1 MIYTIKRNGVLIFQ
15 HEIRGSRTQS
25 APAVDFV
32 DVEFDYS
39 EAILFKNN
47 DTIEFDGQTYYCD
60 KQYNSVLK
68 KSTNL
73 YNHRAR
79 FLSSNYQATN
89 IALLDPQGLHIFE
102 IEGNLLTLL
111 TLAVNRLNAIDSG
124 WSYDTPPTTVTKTFQ
139 IDGQNVMEFLARVS
153 SEFEIPFYIQ
163 DKVIYYKDPALV
175 DGGRFEYGKG
185 NGFIDIRKSY
195 KSGEKIPNT
204 VYASGGDDLVLD
216 DPVINNGDI
225 ANNGV
230 IEGFYSNENIK
241 PTTRVYME
249 GVVTADNVVT
259 TTQINYDI
267 QAQKIAGQTPLINFE
282 TGALGG
288 LSFYIT
294 NSTWDT
300 NTNVTVIYLK
310 KRTVDGVLLPNN
322 TVRALAGDY
331 FNITNIRQP
340 QAIID
345 EALFKL
351 GQYATA
357 DMNNRIL
364 NNMSIEVT
372 LDPLFPEDLK
382 LNDSISVGDDN
393 LELAGRFFILEIKT
407 DLQNLNK
414 KDIVLGRNFRYLN
427 IPGLNVKNDNIID
440 LGIQNN
446 YDDLVVIEEEVVII
460 KDEIERVKIDLD
472 AVKVDTDE
480 LKLSVETIQVVE
492 LPLKENTSNKVNI
505 LEIEAPTS
513 LQYPNAIS
521 VKEGLNLKQN
531 KLIPSSNVSIANDV
545 ISVKVNN
552 VTQTVPANTVTNNPN
567 STYAVQNDTNGNL
580 VVNVPSTNILPV
592 YHHFSSQSTVVVNHN
607 KGAYASVGVMLG
619 TEMVLSNIDQDVS
632 MNSVTVNFSKP
643 ETGIIILN
651 F

>member
-1 MIYTIKRNGVLIFQ
+1 MIYEIKRNGVTIFT

-32 DVEFDYS
+32 DVEFDYY
-39 EAILFKNN
+39 EAILLEKN

-60 KQYNSVLK
+60 KQYNNENKQS
-68 KSTNL
+68 SNL
-73 YNHRAR
+73 YRHRAR
-79 FLSSNYQATN
+79 FLSENYRATE
-89 IALLDPQGLHIFE
+89 IALLDAQGLSTFE

-111 TLAVNRLNAIDSG
+111 TLATTNLNRLSSG

-139 IDGQNVMEFLARVS
+139 IDGMNVMEFLARVS

-163 DKVIYYKDPALV
+163 DKVIYFKDPALV
-175 DGGRFEYGKG
+175 DAGLFEYGKG
-185 NGFIDIRKSY
+185 NGFIDIRKFY

-204 VYASGGDDLVLD
+204 VYATGGDGLVLD
-216 DPVINNGDI
+216 TPVINSGNI
-225 ANNGV
+225 ASNGV
-230 IEGFYSNENIK
+230 IEGFYENENIR

-249 GVVTADNVVT
+249 GVVSADNVVT

-267 QAQKIAGQTPLINFE
+267 QAQKISGQTPLINFE

-300 NTNVTVIYLK
+300 STNVTVIYLK

-331 FNITNIRQP
+331 FNITNIKQP

-357 DMNNRIL
+357 DMNQLIL
-364 NNMSIEVT
+364 NNEGIEVSV
-372 LDPLFPEDLK
+372 DPLFPEDLK
-382 LNDSISVGDDN
+382 LNYSITVIDDN
-393 LELAGRFFILEIKT
+393 LELAGRWFILEIKT

-414 KDIVLGRNFRYLN
+414 KDIVLGKNFRYLN

-446 YDDLVVIEEEVVII
+446 YDDLVVIEEQVNEQWVII
-460 KDEIERVKIDLD
+460 GEIDGKVGEIDLD
-472 AVKVDTDE
+472 IEDIKY
-480 LKLSVETIQVVE
+480 VE
-492 LPLKENTSNKVNI
+492 LPKKEDNLNKVNI
-505 LEIEAPTS
+505 LEIESPTVI
-513 LQYPNAIS
+513 QYPNAKS
-521 VKEGLNLKQN
+521 VKDALILKQDKLTAGSNISIDPITNTISSTSSLSKYIGVSADSENVIIDNN
-531 KLIPSSNVSIANDV
+531 K
-545 ISVKVNN
+545 
-552 VTQTVPANTVTNNPN
+552 T
-567 STYAVQNDTNGNL
+567 
-580 VVNVPSTNILPV
+580 VVNIFNFTNITISDGNNTGDLLTIASGN
-592 YHHFSSQSTVVVNHN
+592 SSTKDVFLNYVDKNGTSLTVL
-607 KGAYASVGVMLG
+607 GVADG
-619 TEMVLSNIDQDVS
+619 KTFKFVWSGKWIDI
-632 MNSVTVNFSKP
+632 T
-643 ETGIIILN
+643 
-651 F
+651 

>member
-1 MIYTIKRNGVLIFQ
+1 MIYQIKRGSTVIFE
-15 HEIRGSRTQS
+15 HEIKGTRTQS

-32 DVEFDYS
+32 DVEFDYK

-47 DTIEFDGQTYYCD
+47 DTIEFDGETYYCD

-79 FLSSNYQATN
+79 FLSENYKATD
-89 IALLDPQGLHIFE
+89 IALLDPNGKHIFE

-111 TLAVNRLNAIDSG
+111 TLAVNRLNAVSSG

-163 DKVIYYKDPALV
+163 DKVIYYKDPALI
-175 DGGRFEYGKG
+175 DAGNFEYGKG
-185 NGFIDIRKSY
+185 NGFLDIRKSY

-216 DPVINNGDI
+216 SPVVNNGDI
-225 ANNGV
+225 TTNGV

-294 NSTWDT
+294 NSTYDT
-300 NTNVTVIYLK
+300 NTNVTVLYLK
-310 KRTVDGVLLPNN
+310 KRTVDGALLPSVS
-322 TVRALAGDY
+322 VRALAGDY

-364 NNMSIEVT
+364 NNMGIEAN

-382 LNDSISVGDDN
+382 LNDSITVIDDN

-414 KDIVLGRNFRYLN
+414 KDLLLGRNFRYLN
-427 IPGLNVKNDNIID
+427 IPGLNVKNDNIIE

-446 YDDLVVIEEEVVII
+446 YDDLVVIEEEV
-460 KDEIERVKIDLD
+460 DR
-472 AVKVDTDE
+472 VKVDVNDLRIKNAE
-480 LKLSVETIQVVE
+480 LGAVVADLDVSVEAIKE
-492 LPLKENTSNKVNI
+492 IDLPSKENINNKVSD
-505 LEIEAPTS
+505 LERTDARYYPTVTAVNS
-513 LQYPNAIS
+513 
-521 VKEGLNLKQN
+521 GLLLKQN
-531 KLIPSSNVSIANDV
+531 KLVQGANINIDPVTNIISSTASASKYTQVTS
-545 ISVKVNN
+545 SGEN
-552 VTQTVPANTVTNNPN
+552 VTITSNNTIVNISNFTNTDISDGNNTGDLLTIASGN
-567 STYAVQNDTNGNL
+567 SGSKNVFLNYIDKNGTSDTTL
-580 VVNVPSTNILPV
+580 NVMDGKTFNFV
-592 YHHFSSQSTVVVNHN
+592 WDG
-607 KGAYASVGVMLG
+607 KW
-619 TEMVLSNIDQDVS
+619 IDI
-632 MNSVTVNFSKP
+632 T
-643 ETGIIILN
+643 
-651 F
+651 

>member
-1 MIYTIKRNGVLIFQ
+1 MIYQIKRGSEVIFE
-15 HEIRGSRTQS
+15 HEIRGNRTQS

-32 DVEFDYS
+32 DIEFDYK
-39 EAILFKNN
+39 EAVLFKNN
-47 DTIEFDGQTYYCD
+47 DIIEFDGETYYCD

-79 FLSSNYQATN
+79 FLSENYKATD
-89 IALLDPQGLHIFE
+89 IALLDPNGKHIFE

-111 TLAVNRLNAIDSG
+111 TLAVNRLNAMSSG
-124 WSYDTPPTTVTKTFQ
+124 WSYDTPPTTITKTFQ

-175 DGGRFEYGKG
+175 DAGGFAYGKG

-204 VYASGGDDLVLD
+204 VYVSGGDDLVLD
-216 DPVINNGDI
+216 APVVNNGDI
-225 ANNGV
+225 TTNGV

-267 QAQKIAGQTPLINFE
+267 QTQKIAGQTPLINFE

-294 NSTWDT
+294 NSTYDT

-310 KRTVDGVLLPNN
+310 KRTEAGVLLPNS

-340 QAIID
+340 QTIID

-351 GQYATA
+351 EQYATS

-364 NNMSIEVT
+364 NNMGIEAT

-382 LNDSISVGDDN
+382 LNDSITVIDDN

-427 IPGLNVKNDNIID
+427 IPGLNIKNDNIID

-446 YDDLVVIEEEVVII
+446 YDDLVLVKTEVAELTTDFIELDGAVIQNTDKIT
-460 KDEIERVKIDLD
+460 EIEDFKLPAKQNNLKSKLVKITGNEQTAPITANMNIVNTLNFNNINIPNGSADGNL
-472 AVKVDTDE
+472 
-480 LKLSVETIQVVE
+480 LTINSTNLE
-492 LPLKENTSNKVNI
+492 GSKNI
-505 LEIEAPTS
+505 LI
-513 LQYPNAIS
+513 NFID
-521 VKEGLNLKQN
+521 K
-531 KLIPSSNVSIANDV
+531 D
-545 ISVKVNN
+545 
-552 VTQTVPANTVTNNPN
+552 
-567 STYAVQNDTNGNL
+567 
-580 VVNVPSTNILPV
+580 NVPKTSI
-592 YHHFSSQSTVVVNHN
+592 SQPPGKSLSFVWVSEENKWVNT
-607 KGAYASVGVMLG
+607 
-619 TEMVLSNIDQDVS
+619 TE
-632 MNSVTVNFSKP
+632 
-643 ETGIIILN
+643 G
-651 F
+651 